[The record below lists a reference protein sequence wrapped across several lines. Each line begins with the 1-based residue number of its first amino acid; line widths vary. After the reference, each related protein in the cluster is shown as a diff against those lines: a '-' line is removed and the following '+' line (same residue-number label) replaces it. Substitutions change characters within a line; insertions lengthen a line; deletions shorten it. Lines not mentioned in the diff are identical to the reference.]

1 LRPILMTS
9 FAFVLGCVPLFIAT
23 GAGSMGRQIMGTA
36 VIGGM
41 LAATGLAIFV
51 IPALYVLVE
60 KVSERWGQKSQEVAL
75 PEPHPMEAD

>member
-1 LRPILMTS
+1 MTS

-23 GAGSMGRQIMGTA
+23 GAGSVGRQIMGTT

-41 LAATGLAIFV
+41 LAATGIAIFI

-60 KVSERWGQKSQEVAL
+60 RITGADKKQEEHAPAL
-75 PEPHPMEAD
+75 PEPAAVEGD